1 MTDLYVQEYDVR
13 EMWWSRMNPGV
24 DYGRGVGC
32 YSLSIISLHN
42 PPHPCSDKP
51 LLLILIKMGLIFQ
64 RAKSLYH
71 TSFMI
76 YMEYLPNIK
85 ADKLAWQML
94 KISLDI
100 N

>member
-1 MTDLYVQEYDVR
+1 
-13 EMWWSRMNPGV
+13 
-24 DYGRGVGC
+24 
-32 YSLSIISLHN
+32 
-42 PPHPCSDKP
+42 
-51 LLLILIKMGLIFQ
+51 MGLIFQ
-64 RAKSLYH
+64 RAKSLYR

-94 KISLDI
+94 KISLAI